1 MSTLICQYRLTL
13 RITVQQCGGQDRA
26 STAKIGS
33 AQRVKNSPTLPCMD
47 NAIELLEEDGKRF
60 LLVVARHD
68 DGNDRH
74 DVLPRVRVVVAIA
87 TKGVFAVH
95 VDLPLLFFDL
105 CHGIEDESGC
115 KAQTAQEHKRR
126 GEHGGGEAR
135 NEAGLEILDNDGHA
149 QGEAEYREQK
159 RNEAEELQRTVV
171 LEQRADHRNDFN
183 AVAHGVEFGLGTLG
197 TVAVLDGHIFDAPAV
212 VDGVDRE
219 LGFDLKALGK
229 HWEGFNE
236 RAAHGAVACHDV
248 IEAVAIDPLD
258 HGADQIIAKAVEG
271 TLVLLGVGAVGK
283 AIAYGHV
290 GRAVKDGLAEG
301 LGRLGGVGVV
311 SVDHQVAIGV
321 DIAKHLAAHVAL
333 SLTGLKADCGAVLGG
348 NA

>member
-105 CHGIEDESGC
+105 CHRIQDESGC
-115 KAQTAQEHKRR
+115 KAQTTEEHKRCSKHAS
-126 GEHGGGEAR
+126 GETR
-135 NEAGLEILDNDGHA
+135 DQAGLKVLNKDRNAQNQADN
-149 QGEAEYREQK
+149 RE
-159 RNEAEELQRTVV
+159 
-171 LEQRADHRNDFN
+171 
-183 AVAHGVEFGLGTLG
+183 
-197 TVAVLDGHIFDAPAV
+197 
-212 VDGVDRE
+212 
-219 LGFDLKALGK
+219 
-229 HWEGFNE
+229 
-236 RAAHGAVACHDV
+236 
-248 IEAVAIDPLD
+248 
-258 HGADQIIAKAVEG
+258 
-271 TLVLLGVGAVGK
+271 
-283 AIAYGHV
+283 
-290 GRAVKDGLAEG
+290 
-301 LGRLGGVGVV
+301 
-311 SVDHQVAIGV
+311 
-321 DIAKHLAAHVAL
+321 
-333 SLTGLKADCGAVLGG
+333 
-348 NA
+348 

>member
-68 DGNDRH
+68 DGDERH
-74 DVLPRVRVVVAIA
+74 GGLPLAWLGSGVAELVVV
-87 TKGVFAVH
+87 GVFAVH

-115 KAQTAQEHKRR
+115 KAQAAQEHKRR

-149 QGEAEYREQK
+149 
-159 RNEAEELQRTVV
+159 
-171 LEQRADHRNDFN
+171 
-183 AVAHGVEFGLGTLG
+183 
-197 TVAVLDGHIFDAPAV
+197 
-212 VDGVDRE
+212 
-219 LGFDLKALGK
+219 
-229 HWEGFNE
+229 
-236 RAAHGAVACHDV
+236 
-248 IEAVAIDPLD
+248 
-258 HGADQIIAKAVEG
+258 
-271 TLVLLGVGAVGK
+271 
-283 AIAYGHV
+283 
-290 GRAVKDGLAEG
+290 
-301 LGRLGGVGVV
+301 
-311 SVDHQVAIGV
+311 
-321 DIAKHLAAHVAL
+321 
-333 SLTGLKADCGAVLGG
+333 
-348 NA
+348 